1 LWNIK
6 IWSGLT
12 LRIPI
17 WRGEQPFKDKPEN
30 DNAVLEIVKRC
41 FEEGGLDIQRMS
53 RWIAGVARGGV
64 K

>member
-1 LWNIK
+1 M
-6 IWSGLT
+6 
-12 LRIPI
+12 RIPI